1 MRIIAY
7 PSEGTFGE
15 ANYPSIQLL
24 WNRFG
29 NIEEVEG
36 LLLRRLADRLPKSMD
51 LLDLP
56 VFYLTVIK
64 ADSLR

>member
-7 PSEGTFGE
+7 PSRDKFEE
-15 ANYPSIQLL
+15 ANCPSIQLL
-24 WNRFG
+24 WNHFG
-29 NIEEVEG
+29 NIEKVEG